1 MCEKTGEKQV
11 VKRFLAI
18 VRHMSPKKLL
28 LIGLGGVLG
37 ISLLTAGVLSAT
49 STPQFCSICHEMTP
63 EHATWQAS
71 SHSKIA
77 CVTCH
82 IEPGAVSLVKH
93 KMSSMKQLY
102 LHVTGTV
109 PEAIEMPVPIKDA
122 VCEQCHSTTRKVD
135 PSKDIIIPHDKHLAQ
150 GISCVTC
157 HAGVAHGY
165 IAERGL
171 NEKKD
176 LSTWDD
182 AKTQKA
188 MTLDKT
194 KLAMAVCIKCHEQVN
209 AGKKPWL
216 EEQLPEANKPATPAN
231 TGGLHAPVDC
241 NGCHSQSVTKA
252 P

>member
-1 MCEKTGEKQV
+1 VAFKRVGNR
-11 VKRFLAI
+11 VKRFLAS

-37 ISLLTAGVLSAT
+37 ISLLTAGVLNAT

-63 EHATWQAS
+63 EHATWEAS

-82 IEPGAVSLVKH
+82 IEPGAISLVKH
-93 KMSSMKQLY
+93 KISSMKQLY

-109 PEAIEMPVPIKDA
+109 PEAIVMPDPIKNS
-122 VCEQCHSTTRKVD
+122 VCEQCHNMARTVD
-135 PSKDIIIPHDKHLAQ
+135 SSPGIISAHDKHLAQ

-157 HAGVAHGY
+157 HAGVAHGF
-165 IAERGL
+165 IKERGL
-171 NEKKD
+171 NGKKD
-176 LSTWDD
+176 LSTWNNT
-182 AKTQKA
+182 KTEKA

-194 KLAMAVCIKCHEQVN
+194 RLAEAACIKCHQQVN
-209 AGKKPWL
+209 SGKKPWL
-216 EEQLPEANKPATPAN
+216 ENQEQIEKPAKAAN
-231 TGGLHAPVDC
+231 NGGLHAPVDC
-241 NGCHSQSVTKA
+241 NGCHSQSVTQA